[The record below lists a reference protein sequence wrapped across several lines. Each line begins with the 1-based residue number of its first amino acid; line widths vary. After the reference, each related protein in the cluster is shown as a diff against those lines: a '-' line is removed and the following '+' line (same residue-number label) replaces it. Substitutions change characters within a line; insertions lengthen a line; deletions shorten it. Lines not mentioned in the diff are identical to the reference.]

1 MNTLR
6 HLFSRGLL
14 LGVLLSLAAGCGN
27 RQTSAVLDDV
37 ETYIQDRPDSAL
49 TALRAIDTTTLNS
62 RRLHAQYALLLSMA
76 LDKNWIDTTDVGVI
90 MPAVAYYDRHPVGDQ
105 KAKAFYYLG
114 RIQENQGNIPD
125 ASISFLK
132 AREEVEHSDDVSLK
146 ALVYQAISNMYNK
159 TYYDEEALRY
169 TELSYAL
176 ATEAGD
182 SLKINAARYRMA
194 QDLNNVGR
202 YAESDSLYQQL
213 IDNNQVHPN
222 LRASLLCNYALNLV
236 TRKEEYAQAI
246 TLFEEV
252 IASKGTLGNT
262 NFWGAYAYA
271 LTRCGNPRRA
281 ESIFQQLS
289 AANGNTSIAYVYD
302 YWKSQADAYL
312 GDYDSAYRLQKA
324 ASDIQGENVK
334 KVLKQSAIKAQ
345 KDFLEQANLE
355 SEKAARRRQIMAW
368 SSTLLLL
375 FIMLVLMFFFKRR
388 KEINAQE
395 KEELIEAYKSLTK
408 QHSALSFHYSE
419 LSAEVDRIEKEK
431 SSVRNKYIQLCQSH
445 FNRIGRINEVLYYHT
460 NDRNSNLYKELKK
473 ALHGIGM
480 DNGNYS
486 EFEKLL
492 NESFDNVMVHFR
504 NAFPNKRPRYYQ
516 LVSYLFAGF
525 ETTTICTIIPGF
537 QKHNVYV
544 EKFRLKQAIRQS
556 DSPYKDHFLRMLS

>member
-1 MNTLR
+1 MNTIR
-6 HLFSRGLL
+6 NCFVWGLL
-14 LGVLLSLAAGCGN
+14 LVLLSLAAGCGN
-27 RQTSAVLDDV
+27 RQAAAVLDDV

-49 TALRAIDTTTLNS
+49 AVLRAIDTTTLNS
-62 RRLHAQYALLLSMA
+62 RRLQAQYALLHAMA

-202 YAESDSLYQQL
+202 YAESDSLYLQL

-252 IASKGTLGNT
+252 ISSKGTLGNP

-289 AANGNTSIAYVYD
+289 AANANTSIAYVYD
-302 YWKSQADAYL
+302 YWKSQADAFQ

-368 SSTLLLL
+368 SSVALLMIVLL
-375 FIMLVLMFFFKRR
+375 VSLTAIRGYREKSRR
-388 KEINAQE
+388 RNQD
-395 KEELIEAYKSLTK
+395 LIEAVEDMMEKNNGLKQEYVHLGQEQYK
-408 QHSALSFHYSE
+408 ALSDLCSTYYRTEGRTSQ
-419 LSAEVDRIEKEK
+419 ANAVCGEVRGYLKTLGVGENNYPALEQR
-431 SSVRNKYIQLCQSH
+431 V
-445 FNRIGRINEVLYYHT
+445 NEQFG
-460 NDRNSNLYKELKK
+460 DIMK
-473 ALHGIGM
+473 
-480 DNGNYS
+480 
-486 EFEKLL
+486 
-492 NESFDNVMVHFR
+492 HFR
-504 NAFPNKRPRYYQ
+504 QEHPNHREPFYQ
-516 LVSYLFAGF
+516 TACYLFAGF
-525 ETTTICTIIPGF
+525 KNRTIALILNQDEQNIYKTKSLLRKEIETEATPH
-537 QKHNVYV
+537 QQ
-544 EKFRLKQAIRQS
+544 E
-556 DSPYKDHFLRMLS
+556 FLLLLDGASR

>member
-1 MNTLR
+1 MNTIR
-6 HLFSRGLL
+6 NCFVWGLL
-14 LGVLLSLAAGCGN
+14 LVLLSLATGCGN
-27 RQTSAVLDDV
+27 RQTAAVLDDV

-62 RRLHAQYALLLSMA
+62 RRLHAQYALLHAMA
-76 LDKNWIDTTDVGVI
+76 LDKNWIDTTDVNVV
-90 MPAVAYYDRHPVGDQ
+90 MPAVAYYDRHPVGNQ

-114 RIQENQGNIPD
+114 RIQENQGNIPA

-132 AREEVEHSDDVSLK
+132 AGKEVEHSDDLSLK

-202 YAESDSLYQQL
+202 YAESDSLYQQM

-246 TLFEEV
+246 NLFEEV
-252 IASKGTLGNT
+252 LSSTGTLGNP

-271 LTRCGNPRRA
+271 LARCGNTRRA
-281 ESIFQQLS
+281 ESIFKQLS
-289 AANGNTSIAYVYD
+289 AAHDNTSIAYVYD
-302 YWKSQADAYL
+302 YWKSQADAFL
-312 GDYDSAYRLQKA
+312 GDFDSAYRLQKA

-345 KDFLEQANLE
+345 KDFLEQVNHE
-355 SEKAARRRQIMAW
+355 SEQMARRRQILAW
-368 SSTLLLL
+368 GSTLLLL
-375 FIMLVLMFFFKRR
+375 VVLSILLCLVKRR
-388 KEINAQE
+388 KEKNAQE

-419 LSAEVDRIEKEK
+419 LSTEIDRIEKER
-431 SSVRNKYIQLCQSH
+431 SSVRNQYIQLCQSH
-445 FNRIGRINEVLYYHT
+445 FTRIGRINEVLYYHC
-460 NDRNSNLYKELKK
+460 NDSNSNLYKELKK
-473 ALHGIGM
+473 ALHSIGM

-492 NESFDNVMVHFR
+492 NETFDNVMVHFR
-504 NAFPNKRPRYYQ
+504 SAFPNKRPRYYQ
-516 LVSYLFAGF
+516 LVSFLFAGF
-525 ETTTICTIIPGF
+525 ETTTICTIIPGL

-544 EKFRLKQAIRQS
+544 EKSRLKQAIRDS
-556 DSPYKDHFLRMLS
+556 DTPYKELFFRLLS